1 MMQLVFNVALD
12 WAEKASD
19 QWFHNPE
26 KTKEKE
32 GGIHFVQPYTYFLD
46 KYK

>member
-32 GGIHFVQPYTYFLD
+32 GGIQPYTCFLD
-46 KYK
+46 KNK